1 MLIAVL
7 KLALGIVLLAF
18 GASRFIDATMAL
30 AKRFNVSPLLVGV
43 VLIGF
48 GTSVPEM
55 IVSSTAAFKGTI
67 NIAIGNAI
75 GSNTAN
81 IGLVLGLT
89 GLLRSLKL
97 QPALL
102 TREFSLL
109 WIVTLVVGLFLW
121 NHHLARWEGVLL
133 IAMLFAYLALV
144 IWLSRRLPLLHE
156 LIEISVSMEK
166 LSIIFV
172 CLWWIVGLVLV
183 LLGAEFMVSGA
194 MTIAHYWHVSDLVI
208 GLTIVAVGTSLPE
221 LAASITSALKG
232 HDALVFGNVIGSN
245 VFNTLAVI
253 GVPALI
259 APGYLPS
266 ELFRRDYVVMIFFT
280 ALLWVFAWMRRRSL
294 TFTRWQSGLLLAG
307 YVGYTLFLFWG

>member
-266 ELFRRDYVVMIFFT
+266 ELFRRDYIVMIFFT

-294 TFTRWQSGLLLAG
+294 AFTRWQSGLLLAG

>member
-156 LIEISVSMEK
+156 LIEVSVSMEK
-166 LSIIFV
+166 VSIIFV
-172 CLWWIVGLVLV
+172 CLWWIIGLGLV

-266 ELFRRDYVVMIFFT
+266 ELFRRDYIVMIFFT
-280 ALLWVFAWMRRRSL
+280 ALLWVFAWMRRRS
-294 TFTRWQSGLLLAG
+294 
-307 YVGYTLFLFWG
+307 

>member
-266 ELFRRDYVVMIFFT
+266 ELFRRDYIVMIFFT